1 MVNYTE
7 NELFSITDF
16 TKQISSLLKDVK
28 NNTLNKIGV
37 LKNNRLEAVVLSTA
51 EYARLKQ
58 IEEEAK
64 SKQWT
69 YWKEEELENFGKI
82 AIGLSKNDYDDAD
95 EDYAQW

>member
-16 TKQISSLLKDVK
+16 TKQISTLLKDVK

-51 EYARLKQ
+51 EYARLKE
-58 IEEEAK
+58 IEEDAMNQK
-64 SKQWT
+64 WT

-82 AIGLSKNDYDDAD
+82 AIGLSKHDYDD
-95 EDYAQW
+95 EDYSKW

>member
-16 TKQISSLLKDVK
+16 TKQISTLLKDVK
-28 NNTLNKIGV
+28 NNTLHKIGV

-58 IEEEAK
+58 IEEEANSAK
-64 SKQWT
+64 WT
-69 YWKEEELENFGKI
+69 YWKDEELDNFGKI
-82 AIGLSKNDYDDAD
+82 AIGLSKNDYDD
-95 EDYAQW
+95 EDYSKW

>member
-28 NNTLNKIGV
+28 NNTLHKIGV

-58 IEEEAK
+58 IEEDAMNEK
-64 SKQWT
+64 WT
-69 YWKEEELENFGKI
+69 YWKDEELDNFGKI
-82 AIGLSKNDYDDAD
+82 AIGLTKHDYDD
-95 EDYAQW
+95 EDYTTW

>member
-1 MVNYTE
+1 MVKYTE

-16 TKQISSLLKDVK
+16 TKQISTLLKDVK
-28 NNTLNKIGV
+28 SNTLNKIGV

-58 IEEEAK
+58 IEEESINQK
-64 SKQWT
+64 WT

-82 AIGLSKNDYDDAD
+82 SIGLSKNDYDD
-95 EDYAQW
+95 EDYSKW

>member
-16 TKQISSLLKDVK
+16 TKQISTLLKDVK

-51 EYARLKQ
+51 EYTRLKQ
-58 IEEEAK
+58 IEEDAMNQK
-64 SKQWT
+64 WT
-69 YWKEEELENFGKI
+69 YWKDEELDNFGKI
-82 AIGLSKNDYDDAD
+82 SIGLSKHDYDD
-95 EDYAQW
+95 EDYSKW

>member
-16 TKQISSLLKDVK
+16 TKQISTLLKDVK
-28 NNTLNKIGV
+28 NNTLHKIGV

-58 IEEEAK
+58 IEEEANSTK
-64 SKQWT
+64 WT
-69 YWKEEELENFGKI
+69 YWKDEELDNFGKI
-82 AIGLSKNDYDDAD
+82 AIGLSKNDYDD
-95 EDYAQW
+95 EDYSKW